1 MMIFR
6 PDEQGYHAA
15 REAAVVYRHPRAV
28 LRGEGVD
35 RLDLLHRLSTN
46 QLRDLA
52 PGSVA
57 DTVLTSDKG
66 RILEV
71 LKVVVSEDH
80 LLLILSGSNAL
91 AVRAW
96 LDRYTI
102 MDDFRTDD
110 LTAQQAVIGVYGTH
124 AKRVVEDVV
133 RGDMPDR
140 GAFIRADWLGF
151 PVTVTRDHRLGG
163 AGGFLLVADAA
174 IRDRLVD
181 TLVESGAVEIDAN
194 TYHTLRIEAGLP
206 AIGLELTDEYNPL
219 EAKLTSYVSFTKGC
233 YIGQEVIARLDSY
246 DKVQRHLVGLTFEG
260 QLPETVPGS
269 CDLFEPQGAKIGTL
283 TSVAWSP
290 AVGTT
295 IALGFVRSQYDINGS
310 PVEVRTRQ
318 AEAQAVG
325 DVVASATI
333 TSLPFDA

>member
-110 LTAQQAVIGVYGTH
+110 LT
-124 AKRVVEDVV
+124 
-133 RGDMPDR
+133 
-140 GAFIRADWLGF
+140 
-151 PVTVTRDHRLGG
+151 
-163 AGGFLLVADAA
+163 
-174 IRDRLVD
+174 
-181 TLVESGAVEIDAN
+181 
-194 TYHTLRIEAGLP
+194 
-206 AIGLELTDEYNPL
+206 
-219 EAKLTSYVSFTKGC
+219 
-233 YIGQEVIARLDSY
+233 
-246 DKVQRHLVGLTFEG
+246 
-260 QLPETVPGS
+260 
-269 CDLFEPQGAKIGTL
+269 
-283 TSVAWSP
+283 
-290 AVGTT
+290 
-295 IALGFVRSQYDINGS
+295 
-310 PVEVRTRQ
+310 
-318 AEAQAVG
+318 
-325 DVVASATI
+325 
-333 TSLPFDA
+333 